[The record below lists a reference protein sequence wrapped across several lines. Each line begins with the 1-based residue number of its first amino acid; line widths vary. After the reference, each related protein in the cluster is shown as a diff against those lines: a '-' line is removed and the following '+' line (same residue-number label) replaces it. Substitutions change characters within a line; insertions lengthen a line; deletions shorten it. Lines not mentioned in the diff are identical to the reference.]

1 MFMADEKVDK
11 ALENLNKELAGIVKG
26 TQQEVKV
33 EGRKAAPKRRIQKK
47 KLVIEKARRKMAI
60 ARARLVQTD
69 TNAAITING
78 FDVGTVKPKEVR
90 DFILEPVNIS
100 DTTRAIANKA
110 NIRIIVNGG
119 GASGQAQAARSA
131 LAKAIASASGSDS
144 VKKLYL
150 EYDRM
155 LLVDDVR
162 QVEPKKY
169 KGPKARA
176 RFQKSYR

>member
-1 MFMADEKVDK
+1 MLMADEKTDK
-11 ALENLNKELAGIVKG
+11 ALENLNKELAGVVKQ
-26 TQQEVKV
+26 TQQEAKA
-33 EGRKAAPKRRIQKK
+33 EPKRAAPKKRVQKK
-47 KLVIEKARRKMAI
+47 RLVIEKARRKMAI

-69 TNAAITING
+69 SNAAITING

-100 DTTRAIANKA
+100 DATKAIAGKA
-110 NIRIIVNGG
+110 NISIMVTGG
-119 GASGQAQAARSA
+119 GSSGQAQAARSA